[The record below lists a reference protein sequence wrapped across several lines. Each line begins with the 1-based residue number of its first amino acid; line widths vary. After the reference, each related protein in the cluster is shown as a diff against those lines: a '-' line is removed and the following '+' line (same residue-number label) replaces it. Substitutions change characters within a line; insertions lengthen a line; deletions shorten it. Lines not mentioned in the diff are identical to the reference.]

1 MAHLTNVKP
10 KLCDFHVPKCPP
22 GNTGKERLLGL
33 RSVSFKGKLAQPP
46 LQRTSHVKRLDHN
59 QRKRSIVTTEIETLL
74 YCQVTIGV
82 QRGNLLQ
89 GRLE

>member
-10 KLCDFHVPKCPP
+10 KLCDFDTPKCPP
-22 GNTGKERLLGL
+22 GNTGKECLLGL
-33 RSVSFKGKLAQPP
+33 RSGSFKGELPQPH

-59 QRKRSIVTTEIETLL
+59 QGKRSIVTTEIETLS

-82 QRGNLLQ
+82 HRGNPLQ